1 MREKLGNRLQ
11 FSLNGREEKMTFFE
25 KLIKDFGYNQPI
37 MASEVEYENYDR
49 QAVYRELSRLC
60 AKKSLVRFDTGIY
73 YIPKTTPFGV
83 AHFNPKKVI
92 EKKYIKDGE
101 NVFGYYSGSYL
112 QYELGISKLKP
123 AVIEIYTNE
132 ESRDLHKVKLGNYQ
146 IALRKPRTKIDKHNA
161 SVLCFLELMNGID
174 TEILDEYKR
183 KLISD
188 YIIENRINQRQ
199 ITKYISYFP
208 DKTCRNLIESEV
220 IYRVPQ

>member
-1 MREKLGNRLQ
+1 
-11 FSLNGREEKMTFFE
+11 MTFFE

-37 MASEVEYENYDR
+37 LVSEVEYDNYDS
-49 QAVYRELSRLC
+49 QAIYRELSRLC
-60 AKKSLVRFDTGIY
+60 AKKFVVRFDTGIY

-92 EKKYIKDGE
+92 EKKFIKDGE

-123 AVIEIYTNE
+123 ATIEIYTNE

-146 IALRKPRTKIDKHNA
+146 IALRKPRTKIDKFNA

-174 TEILDEYKR
+174 TETLDEYKR
-183 KLISD
+183 KLIAD
-188 YIIENRINQRQ
+188 YITDNRITQRQ
-199 ITKYISYFP
+199 ITKYIPYFP

>member
-1 MREKLGNRLQ
+1 
-11 FSLNGREEKMTFFE
+11 MTFFE
-25 KLIKDFGYNQPI
+25 KLIKNFGYNQPI
-37 MASEVEYENYDR
+37 LVSEVEYDNYDS
-49 QAVYRELSRLC
+49 QAIYRELSRLC
-60 AKKSLVRFDTGIY
+60 AKKFVVRFDTGIY

-92 EKKYIKDGE
+92 EKKFIKDGE

-123 AVIEIYTNE
+123 ATIEIYTNE

-146 IALRKPRTKIDKHNA
+146 IALRKPRTKIDKFNA

-174 TEILDEYKR
+174 TETLDEYKR
-183 KLISD
+183 KLIAD
-188 YIIENRINQRQ
+188 YITDNRITQRQ
-199 ITKYISYFP
+199 ITKYIPYFP

>member
-37 MASEVEYENYDR
+37 MASEVEYKNYDS

-92 EKKYIKDGE
+92 DKKFIKDAN

-123 AVIEIYTNE
+123 ATIEIYTNME
-132 ESRDLHKVKLGNYQ
+132 RRDLHKVKLGDYQ
-146 IALRKPRTKIDKHNA
+146 IALRKPRTKIDKFNA
-161 SVLCFLELMNGID
+161 PVLCFLELMNGID
-174 TEILDEYKR
+174 TETLDEYKR
-183 KLISD
+183 KLITD
-188 YIIENRINQRQ
+188 YITENRITQKQ
-199 ITKYISYFP
+199 ITKYIPCFP

>member
-1 MREKLGNRLQ
+1 MNLYE
-11 FSLNGREEKMTFFE
+11 SLLSE
-25 KLIKDFGYNQPI
+25 FGYNKPI
-37 MASEVEYENYDR
+37 LFSEIKFNNWCP
-49 QAVYRELSRLC
+49 QQISRDLRKLC
-60 AKKSLVRFDTGIY
+60 QDGKIIKFDSGIY

-92 EKKYIKDGE
+92 EKKFIKDAD

-123 AVIEIYTNE
+123 ATIEIYTNG
-132 ESRDLHKVKLGNYQ
+132 ESRDLHKAKLGNYQ

-161 SVLCFLELMNGID
+161 PVLCFLELMNGID
-174 TEILDEYKR
+174 VETIDEYKR

-188 YIIENRINQRQ
+188 YIAENRITQKQ
-199 ITKYISYFP
+199 ITKYIPHFP

>member
-1 MREKLGNRLQ
+1 
-11 FSLNGREEKMTFFE
+11 MTFFE

-37 MASEVEYENYDR
+37 MASEVEYKNYDS

-92 EKKYIKDGE
+92 DKKFIKDAN

-123 AVIEIYTNE
+123 ATIEIYTNME
-132 ESRDLHKVKLGNYQ
+132 RRDLHKVKLGDYQ
-146 IALRKPRTKIDKHNA
+146 IALRKPRTKIDKFNA
-161 SVLCFLELMNGID
+161 PVLCFLELMNGID
-174 TEILDEYKR
+174 TETLDEYKR
-183 KLISD
+183 KLITD
-188 YIIENRINQRQ
+188 YITENRITQKQ
-199 ITKYISYFP
+199 ITKYIPCFP
-208 DKTCRNLIESEV
+208 DKTCQNLIESEV